1 MAIWAANKKTI
12 RPYSSGPNHLA
23 KSIAVAN
30 AIKALKT
37 PAIKLTLNLA
47 EIVLELIKSVI
58 KMMLFKVHNKNYS
71 SLVNGHTEMKNTKY
85 LNLLTAIDMVKG
97 IIDFL
102 FLLIAL
108 RKIE

>member
-1 MAIWAANKKTI
+1 
-12 RPYSSGPNHLA
+12 
-23 KSIAVAN
+23 
-30 AIKALKT
+30 
-37 PAIKLTLNLA
+37 
-47 EIVLELIKSVI
+47 
-58 KMMLFKVHNKNYS
+58 MMLFKVHNKNYS

-85 LNLLTAIDMVKG
+85 LNLLTAVEMVNG